1 MSCPHCRE
9 AALSNAKFCRQ
20 CGRQV
25 GNNCPACG
33 AANPPGSKFCGECGK
48 TLDPDKP
55 QPSGPPERCREST
68 KTFIVSEGERRHL
81 TILFTDLTGYTALM
95 EKHDPED
102 VQALMSSI
110 TRNCIRI
117 IENYNGHVERILG
130 DEILGLFGLP
140 VTHEDDAIRAIKA
153 AREIHA
159 TVNGM
164 RPAASPLKDP
174 IAMHTG
180 INTGLV
186 VTARSSPKNGT
197 FDLSGDAVNLAS
209 RLSDMARP
217 DEILV
222 GPETYRQAFGFFDF
236 DTMPAMEIKGK
247 SQAISI
253 YAVKGEKDNPVLH
266 RRKVNLNST
275 FIGRQSELNQLL
287 RALTNL
293 ENGRGAIITLVG
305 EAGTGKSRLL
315 QEFEVYLA
323 TKKVNWITGY
333 AFAHTQQV
341 PYFPLVHLV
350 RRWLGL
356 DGSAT
361 EEEMSTGI
369 ARRVGELLGS
379 NAEEIPI
386 IQGLIG
392 LDVRETDN
400 MSPEEWRKRLQFAML
415 NLLSAIARQAPT
427 VFCMED
433 VHWSDS
439 ASYRLLKDI
448 IFNFQTPAIV
458 ICTFRPHFSL
468 FTSHEQ
474 KAIAPIYK
482 EIRISELSPSETEDM
497 MASMLNT
504 DALSQ
509 DLYQLIRNRTEGNPF
524 YLEEILNALVESDTL
539 VFEKERWRLKRTF
552 RDTDIPSTIHG
563 VIASRMDQLSL
574 QDKRILQEAAVI
586 GRAFLYDILKEI
598 SVYSDLV
605 DDGLYRLER
614 AGLIRPR
621 SLHPELEFM
630 FKHALIQEVS
640 YGSLLRSERQRVHE
654 RIGLTMERIFQD
666 RLSEFDETLAIHFQ
680 KSTATIKATEYLIRS
695 GTKALRRCALDESDQ
710 YFKQAKSM
718 LEQQL
723 ATPETKKQLL
733 DVINQWAFVFYYRGL
748 NRELLELL
756 KHQLPLVEGLKDP
769 VREGFHWAWN
779 GCALW
784 HRHQFA
790 ESYQS
795 LMRARGLGEQVNHP
809 ELIGYACSWLS
820 WPCVELGRFD
830 EAIENCNRAEALYV
844 DGLVKDAYIYFH
856 PLMGKGYA
864 YWHKGD
870 ARRTGEMGDRMLKF
884 GNRHGNVR
892 SLVGGYCCHGWQN
905 MVIGDIPRAIET
917 FRQAIQI
924 SADPWYSQ
932 FPKLALCLAA
942 IGNGQ
947 VEEAIPLLD
956 QMIAFSD
963 NNGTEFVGEP
973 ARFFKAFAATLE
985 GQVAEGLETME
996 GLLERWKA
1004 TGSRLRVMICG
1015 FVLGNIY
1022 SQLHARTSQG
1032 EESPT
1037 APPENQWAEKAIQR
1051 LQYVV
1056 DEAAE
1061 MGAVDLHG
1069 RAMTGLGEVL
1079 ASLGR
1084 REQAQQAICRGIEL
1098 LEQVNAT
1105 EYLSQARK
1113 LLETL

>member
-1 MSCPHCRE
+1 MSCPHCQE

-25 GNNCPACG
+25 GNHCPVCG
-33 AANPPGSKFCGECGK
+33 AANPPDSKFCGECGK
-48 TLDPDKP
+48 SLDHAKS
-55 QPSGPPERCREST
+55 QPAGQAERCREAQ

-102 VQALMSSI
+102 VQALMSAI

-159 TVNGM
+159 TVTGM
-164 RPAASPLKDP
+164 SPPASLVGET

-209 RLSDMARP
+209 RLSDLARP
-217 DEILV
+217 DQILV

-236 DTMPAMEIKGK
+236 ETLPAMEIKGK
-247 SQAISI
+247 SRTISI
-253 YAVKGEKDNPVLH
+253 YAVKAEKDSTVLR
-266 RRKVNLNST
+266 RRKVNLNAA

-287 RALTNL
+287 RAVANL

-315 QEFEVYLA
+315 QEFELSLT
-323 TKKVNWITGY
+323 TKKINRITGY

-369 ARRVGELLGS
+369 ARRVGALLGT

-392 LDVRETDN
+392 LDVQETDN
-400 MSPEEWRKRLQFAML
+400 MSPEEWRKRLKFAML
-415 NLLSAIARQAPT
+415 NLLSAICRQAPT
-427 VFCMED
+427 IFCMED
-433 VHWSDS
+433 IHWGDS

-448 IFNFQTPAIV
+448 IFDFQTPAIV

-474 KAIAPIYK
+474 EVIAPIYK
-482 EIRISELSPSETEDM
+482 EIRIGELSPSETEDM
-497 MASMLNT
+497 MASILDT
-504 DALSQ
+504 DSLSQ
-509 DLYQLIRNRTEGNPF
+509 DLCQLICNRTEGNPF
-524 YLEEILNALVESDTL
+524 YLEEILNALVESDAL
-539 VFEKERWRLKRTF
+539 VFEKERWRLKRNF
-552 RDTDIPSTIHG
+552 RDTDIPSTVHG
-563 VIASRMDQLSL
+563 VIASRIDQLSP

-586 GRAFLYDILKEI
+586 GRAFLYDILKEV

-605 DDGLYRLER
+605 DDSLYRLER

-621 SLHPELEFM
+621 SLHPELEFI

-640 YGSLLRSERQRVHE
+640 YGSLLRGERQRVHE
-654 RIGLTMERIFQD
+654 RIGLTMERFFQD
-666 RLSEFDETLAIHFQ
+666 RLPEFDETLAIHFQ

-723 ATPETKKQLL
+723 ATPETKERLL

-769 VREGFHWAWN
+769 VREGFHWAWH

-784 HRHQFA
+784 HRHKFS
-790 ESYQS
+790 ESYES
-795 LMRARGLGEQVNHP
+795 LVRARGLGEQADHP

-820 WPCVELGRFD
+820 WPCAELGRFD
-830 EAIENCNRAEALYV
+830 EAIENCNRAEALYR
-844 DGLVKDAYIYFH
+844 DGIVKDAYIYFH

-870 ARRTGEMGDRMLKF
+870 ARRTGEMGDRMIKF
-884 GNRHGNVR
+884 GHRHGNVR
-892 SLVGGYCCHGWQN
+892 SLVGGYCCKGWQN
-905 MVIGDIPRAIET
+905 MITGDLPGAIET
-917 FRQAIQI
+917 FRQAIET

-942 IGNGQ
+942 ISNGQ
-947 VEEAIPLLD
+947 VGEAIPLLD

-963 NNGTEFVGEP
+963 TNGTEFVGEP
-973 ARFFKAFAATLE
+973 ARFFKAFAATLA
-985 GQVAEGLETME
+985 GQMAEGLETME
-996 GLLERWKA
+996 ELLEKWKA
-1004 TGSRLRVMICG
+1004 DGCRLRVMICG
-1015 FVLGNIY
+1015 LVLGTIY
-1022 SQLHARTSQG
+1022 SQLHARMAQG
-1032 EESPT
+1032 RKSPV
-1037 APPENQWAEKAIQR
+1037 APPENKWAAKAIQR
-1051 LQYVV
+1051 LESVV

-1061 MGAVDLHG
+1061 MGAVALHG
-1069 RAMTGLGEVL
+1069 RGLLGLGGVL

-1084 REQAQQAICRGIEL
+1084 RDEAQQALVRGIEL
-1098 LEQVNAT
+1098 LEQVKAT
-1105 EYLSQARK
+1105 EFLNQARMR
-1113 LLETL
+1113 LEAL

>member
-1 MSCPHCRE
+1 MSCPHCQE

-33 AANPPGSKFCGECGK
+33 AANPPDSKFCGECGK
-48 TLDPDKP
+48 ALEPAKS
-55 QPSGPPERCREST
+55 QPAGQSERCREAQ

-81 TILFTDLTGYTALM
+81 TILFTDLTGYTSLM

-159 TVNGM
+159 TVAGM
-164 RPAASPLKDP
+164 RPIASPLKEP

-209 RLSDMARP
+209 RLSDIARP

-222 GPETYRQAFGFFDF
+222 GPETYRQAFGFFNF
-236 DTMPAMEIKGK
+236 ETMPAMEIKGK
-247 SQAISI
+247 SQPISI
-253 YAVKGEKDNPVLH
+253 YAVKAEKDSPVLR
-266 RRKVNLNST
+266 RRKVNLNAA

-287 RALTNL
+287 RTVTNL

-315 QEFEVYLA
+315 QEFELSLTA
-323 TKKVNWITGY
+323 KNVNRITGY

-369 ARRVGELLGS
+369 ARRVGALLGS

-392 LDVRETDN
+392 LDVQETDN

-415 NLLSAIARQAPT
+415 NLLSAISRQAPT
-427 VFCMED
+427 IFCMED

-474 KAIAPIYK
+474 EVIAPIYK
-482 EIRISELSPSETEDM
+482 EIRIGELSPSETEDM
-497 MASMLNT
+497 MASMLDT
-504 DALSQ
+504 DSLSQ
-509 DLYQLIRNRTEGNPF
+509 DLCHLIRNRTEGNPF
-524 YLEEILNALVESDTL
+524 YLEEILNALVESDAL
-539 VFEKERWRLKRTF
+539 VFEKERWRLKRNF
-552 RDTDIPSTIHG
+552 RDTDVPSTIHG
-563 VIASRMDQLSL
+563 VIASRMDQLTP

-598 SVYSDLV
+598 SVYSNLV

-621 SLHPELEFM
+621 SLHPELEFI

-654 RIGLTMERIFQD
+654 RIGLTMERVFQD

-710 YFKQAKSM
+710 YFKKAKSM

-723 ATPETKKQLL
+723 ATPETKKRLL

-756 KHQLPLVEGLKDP
+756 KYQLPLVEGLKDP
-769 VREGFHWAWN
+769 VREGFHWAWH

-784 HRHQFA
+784 HRHQFS

-795 LMRARGLGEQVNHP
+795 LIRARELGDQANHP
-809 ELIGYACSWLS
+809 ELIAYACSWLC

-830 EAIENCNRAEALYV
+830 EAIENCNRAEGLFM

-856 PLMGKGYA
+856 PLLGKGYT
-864 YWHKGD
+864 YWHMGD
-870 ARRTGEMGDRMLKF
+870 ARRAGEMGDRMLKF

-892 SLVGGYCCHGWQN
+892 SLVGGYCCHGWKDMISGN
-905 MVIGDIPRAIET
+905 IPRAIET
-917 FRQAIQI
+917 FRQAIET

-942 IGNGQ
+942 ISNGQ
-947 VEEAIPLLD
+947 VGEAIPLLD

-963 NNGTEFVGEP
+963 SNGTEFVGEP
-973 ARFFKAFAATLE
+973 ARFFKAFAAILE
-985 GQVAEGLETME
+985 GQVAEGLQTME
-996 GLLERWKA
+996 ELLDRWQA
-1004 TGSRLRVMICG
+1004 AGCRLRVMICG
-1015 FVLGNIY
+1015 LVLANIY
-1022 SQLHARTSQG
+1022 SQLHVSTSQAQ
-1032 EESPT
+1032 EAPDSP
-1037 APPENQWAEKAIQR
+1037 ASPWADKAIQR
-1051 LQYVV
+1051 FQAVV
-1056 DEAAE
+1056 DEAAD
-1061 MGAVDLHG
+1061 MGAVAVHG
-1069 RAMTGLGEVL
+1069 QAMTGLGAVW
-1079 ASLGR
+1079 ASLGCR
-1084 REQAQQAICRGIEL
+1084 DQAQQTLERGIEL
-1098 LEQVNAT
+1098 LEQVHAT

-1113 LLETL
+1113 LLAPL